1 MITALDTYVTNYDKW
16 DYHQREEAWMKVGKA
31 QRDVPASDSLSRRA
45 DGVSALHTLVTVRN
59 LDEVRIADLTQSRE
73 NLSRPASQ
81 LGLVY

>member
-1 MITALDTYVTNYDKW
+1 MG
-16 DYHQREEAWMKVGKA
+16 H
-31 QRDVPASDSLSRRA
+31 RR
-45 DGVSALHTLVTVRN
+45 GVDLAAVRH